1 MLNSNFFKGS
11 KMFKLNAVVYKNIL
25 NIKKLEIS
33 KNKVTCIV
41 GESGSGKST
50 LLRLLNNLISC
61 DSGEIYY
68 NNLLIDN
75 IEPVELRRNIVMLP
89 QHPVVFPGT
98 IRENL
103 LIGLK
108 FSEKSETD
116 VLKLSKVLEM
126 VSLKKQLDDDA
137 EKLSGGEKQ
146 RMAIGRIILMKP
158 EVYLFDEPSSALDD
172 KTEEIIIERIVKHIK
187 AEEKTLVMVTHS
199 KKIAKAYS
207 DNIVKIDKGKVI

>member
-1 MLNSNFFKGS
+1 
-11 KMFKLNAVVYKNIL
+11 MFKLNAVVYKNIL
-25 NIKKLEIS
+25 NIKKLEIP

-68 NNLLIDN
+68 DNLLIDN
-75 IEPVELRRNIVMLP
+75 IDAVELRRNVVMLP
-89 QHPVVFPGT
+89 QHPVVFPGS
-98 IRENL
+98 IKENL

-108 FSEKSETD
+108 FSEKPEVD
-116 VLKLSKVLEM
+116 DLKLTKVLEQ
-126 VSLKKQLDDDA
+126 VSLKKKLDDDA

-158 EVYLFDEPSSALDD
+158 EVYLLDEPSSALDD
-172 KTEEIIIERIVKHIK
+172 KTEEIIIEKIVKHIK
-187 AEEKTLVMVTHS
+187 TEEKTLVMVTHS
-199 KKIAKAYS
+199 KKIAEHFS
-207 DNIVKIDKGKVI
+207 DNIVKIDRGRVIK